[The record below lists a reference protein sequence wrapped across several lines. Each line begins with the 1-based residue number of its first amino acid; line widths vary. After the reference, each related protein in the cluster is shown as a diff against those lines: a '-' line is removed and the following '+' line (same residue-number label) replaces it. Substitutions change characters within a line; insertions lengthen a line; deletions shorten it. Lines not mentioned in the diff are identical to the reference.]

1 MKLIRFGEP
10 GAEKPGLLDD
20 AGGPRDASNLVPD
33 WSGEHLLPER
43 LAALPDPTT
52 LPAAPAG
59 VRLGPCMARPGKII
73 AIGLNYSDH
82 AKETGAELPK
92 EPIIFMKATTSYSGP
107 YDPVLLPRGS
117 TKTDWEV
124 ELGVVVGKTARY
136 VEEKDAAGYI
146 AGYCVVHDVS
156 EREHQ
161 IERCG
166 QWVKGKSHD
175 TFSPTG
181 PWLVTAD
188 EIADPLKLRLWL
200 EVDGKMRQDGNT
212 STMAFGPVFL
222 VSYLSQFMTLEPG
235 DLITTGTP
243 PGVGMGCKPPEYLQA
258 GMRVKLGVEGLGEQE
273 QEIRAA

>member
-1 MKLIRFGEP
+1 MKLIRWGEH

-20 AGGPRDASNLVPD
+20 AGQPRDASGLVPD

-52 LPAAPAG
+52 LPEAPAG
-59 VRLGPCMARPGKII
+59 ARLGPCMARPGKII

-136 VEEKDAAGYI
+136 VEEDAAAGHI

-188 EIADPLKLRLWL
+188 EVADPLKLRLWL

-212 STMAFGPVFL
+212 CTMAFGPVFL

-243 PGVGMGCKPPEYLQA
+243 PGVGMGCQPPEYLQA

>member
-20 AGGPRDASNLVPD
+20 AGGARDASSLVPD

-59 VRLGPCMARPGKII
+59 ARLGPCMARPGKII

-200 EVDGKMRQDGNT
+200 EVDGKMRQDGST

>member
-20 AGGPRDASNLVPD
+20 AGGPRDASSLVPD
-33 WSGEHLLPER
+33 WSGEHLQPER

-52 LPAAPAG
+52 LPAAPDG

>member
-20 AGGPRDASNLVPD
+20 AGSARDASSLVPD

-52 LPAAPAG
+52 LPEAPAG

-188 EIADPLKLRLWL
+188 EIADPLKLHLWL

-212 STMAFGPVFL
+212 ATMAFGPVFL

>member
-20 AGGPRDASNLVPD
+20 AGGARDASSLVPD
-33 WSGEHLLPER
+33 WSGEYLLPER

-52 LPAAPAG
+52 LPEAPAG